1 MSDTR
6 HVSTSDPSPGKSSSS
21 SAEVSS
27 SIAEQIRQILS
38 TNIVKP
44 NSSTVDTTSQ
54 PVLTKTSLDKL
65 PDIVKVENTTIPQ
78 PKNNIKEAAK
88 DYVQQQQQKT
98 QSSFTYPK
106 AEAVPVVVPPFNYT
120 SPSVSTPGSVTPFVA
135 QNFSSYNSVTP
146 SITLNSALKTP
157 TSVTVPNFVSQ
168 PSQYFYQIPAQT
180 VYQSTINSTA
190 ADTTAAILQAYT
202 QFNVQP
208 TATPSIVS
216 QQLGA
221 QQQQVRK

>member
-6 HVSTSDPSPGKSSSS
+6 PVATSDPSPGKSSSS

-54 PVLTKTSLDKL
+54 SVLTKASLDKL
-65 PDIVKVENTTIPQ
+65 SDIVKVENTTIPQ
-78 PKNNIKEAAK
+78 PKNNVKEAAK
-88 DYVQQQQQKT
+88 EYVQQQQQKI
-98 QSSFTYPK
+98 QSSFSYPK

-120 SPSVSTPGSVTPFVA
+120 SSSVSTPGSVTSFAAP
-135 QNFSSYNSVTP
+135 NFSSYNSVNP
-146 SITLNSALKTP
+146 SITLNSALKPP
-157 TSVTVPNFVSQ
+157 TSITVPNFVSQ
-168 PSQYFYQIPAQT
+168 PSQYFYSIPAQT
-180 VYQSTINSTA
+180 IYPSPLNSTA
-190 ADTTAAILQAYT
+190 IDTTAAILQAYS

-208 TATPSIVS
+208 TATPSIVN
-216 QQLGA
+216 QQLGT
-221 QQQQVRK
+221 QQQQIRK

>member
-1 MSDTR
+1 VSDTR

>member
-1 MSDTR
+1 VSDTR

-216 QQLGA
+216 QQLGG